1 MRANLQVGLQD
12 VALWHERDISHSS
25 AERIVLPDSSLLAY
39 YVLRRATKLITNLE
53 VDSAQMLHNLNLTQG
68 VVFSQPVLLL
78 LVASGMSRD
87 DAYRL
92 VQELAA
98 KAIST
103 KTNFSELLT
112 NDSRMKL
119 TARQLSE
126 VFNLENALKRS
137 QLVFDALN
145 SADA

>member
-1 MRANLQVGLQD
+1 
-12 VALWHERDISHSS
+12 
-25 AERIVLPDSSLLAY
+25 
-39 YVLRRATKLITNLE
+39 
-53 VDSAQMLHNLNLTQG
+53 MLHNLNLTQG

-98 KAIST
+98 EAIST
-103 KTNFSELLT
+103 RTNFSELLT
-112 NDSRMKL
+112 NDSRIKL

>member
-1 MRANLQVGLQD
+1 
-12 VALWHERDISHSS
+12 RDISHSS

-53 VDSAQMLHNLNLTQG
+53 VDSVQMLHNLNLTQG

-112 NDSRMKL
+112 NDSRIKL
-119 TARQLSE
+119 TVRQLSE
-126 VFNLENALKRS
+126 VFNLEKALKRS
-137 QLVFDALN
+137 QLAFDALN